1 MGTSLWR
8 TYGARGCPSEGPKGR
23 EPGGGGGTEMW
34 PSEGSESSYG
44 SWGHLLEGQGHPSG
58 ISMGHKDLSE
68 GELSP

>member
-1 MGTSLWR
+1 
-8 TYGARGCPSEGPKGR
+8 
-23 EPGGGGGTEMW
+23 MW
-34 PSEGSESSYG
+34 PSEGSESSDG